1 MQTVVQLVVITPE
14 PQPILGAPSAPFQGH
29 LDERHPRAGSFR
41 DVCIADERIR
51 PSAGCCLS
59 MGYLRVMAN
68 RPRSTTEDW
77 VEVGYELLGEGGPE
91 AVRIEE
97 IARRLGVARSGFY
110 HRFGSK
116 RALWDAINE
125 RWMADGFDAY
135 LRAGAL
141 GSPLERLRGIGY
153 FGLGNERLRRADYWL
168 LARGPQTMALGEHVE
183 NVRGRA
189 VSWVAPHLVELG
201 FEPPEAERRA
211 YVYYLAYLGLAAD
224 LDAWPAPVDVKQL
237 RQVVDAVVDVV
248 VAPSPVRGSV

>member
-1 MQTVVQLVVITPE
+1 V
-14 PQPILGAPSAPFQGH
+14 
-29 LDERHPRAGSFR
+29 
-41 DVCIADERIR
+41 
-51 PSAGCCLS
+51 
-59 MGYLRVMAN
+59 AN
-68 RPRSTTEDW
+68 RPRSTENEW
-77 VEVGYELLGEGGPE
+77 IVVGYELLGEGGPE
-91 AVRIEE
+91 AVRIDE

-153 FGLGNERLRRADYWL
+153 FGLGNERLRRADQWL
-168 LARGPQTMALGEHVE
+168 LVHGPQTMDLSEHVE

-201 FEPPEAERRA
+201 FEPTEAERRA
-211 YVYYLAYLGLAAD
+211 YVYYVAYLGLGAD
-224 LDAWPAPVDVKQL
+224 ISARPEPVDEREL
-237 RQVVDAVVDVV
+237 RQLVDSVVDVV
-248 VAPSPVRGSV
+248 VTPSTVRSAV